1 MKYKV
6 GDRVR
11 CNFDGGDESYIKGAV
26 GTVFE
31 VTDPAYTVPWPYDVN
46 MDGGRTALFAESEL
60 DPVED
65 AA

>member
-11 CNFDGGDESYIKGAV
+11 CNFDGNDDSYTKGAM
-26 GTVFE
+26 GIVFD
-31 VTDPAYTVPWPYDVN
+31 VTPPAYPVLFPYDVK
-46 MDGGRTALFAESEL
+46 MDNGSTALFAESEL

>member
-11 CNFDGGDESYIKGAV
+11 CNFDGNDDSYIKGDM

-31 VTDPAYTVPWPYDVN
+31 ITDPEYDLPWPYDVK
-46 MDGGRTALFAESEL
+46 MDGGYTAVFAESEL